1 MTRILVIEDEQVI
14 RELLCDNLEFD
25 GFAPI
30 AAASLAEAEEA
41 LRLKQPEMV
50 LLDLNLPD
58 GNGAERLKLWRS
70 AGMALPVIICTI
82 RDREIDII
90 KALDAGADDYVTKP
104 FRIRELIAR
113 IRAVLRRA
121 GNGNES
127 RPPRIGRLDVDF
139 AARTASSGD
148 ERVNL
153 TTTEWQML
161 EYLWK
166 NKNQVLSREQIIDC
180 IWGISELEDSRAV
193 DVHIGRLRRKI
204 EAGAEPETLLTVRG
218 FGYTLKI

>member
-1 MTRILVIEDEQVI
+1 
-14 RELLCDNLEFD
+14 
-25 GFAPI
+25 
-30 AAASLAEAEEA
+30 
-41 LRLKQPEMV
+41 
-50 LLDLNLPD
+50 
-58 GNGAERLKLWRS
+58 RS
-70 AGMALPVIICTI
+70 AGMSLPVIICTV

-113 IRAVLRRA
+113 IRAVLRRT
-121 GNGNES
+121 GNGSES
-127 RPPRIGRLDVDF
+127 RSPRIGRLYVDF
-139 AARTASSGD
+139 AARTANSEN
-148 ERVNL
+148 ERINL
-153 TTTEWQML
+153 TTTEWQLL

-193 DVHIGRLRRKI
+193 DVHIGRLRKKI
-204 EAGAEPETLLTVRG
+204 EAKAEPETLLTVRG